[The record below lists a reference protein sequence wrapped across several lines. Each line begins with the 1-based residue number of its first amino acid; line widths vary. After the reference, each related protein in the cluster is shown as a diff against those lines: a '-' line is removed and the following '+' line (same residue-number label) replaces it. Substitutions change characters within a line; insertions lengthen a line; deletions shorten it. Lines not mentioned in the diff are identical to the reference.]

1 MPEIFVACAV
11 LGGCVLLLQL
21 AATLLGLEADHADG
35 ELAEGLH
42 LFSVRAIAAGV
53 AFFGV
58 AGRAA
63 LAAGA
68 GTLAAT
74 AAAVGAG
81 AAAALA
87 VAWGMRRLR
96 NLDSDGAVRIERAVG
111 QPGRVHVRIG
121 GGASLGKVMVTV
133 QDRLV
138 ELPALSLD
146 GELPTGTDVTVVG
159 VADGGTVEVV
169 RTPDVGALR

>member
-1 MPEIFVACAV
+1 MSQLFLACAV

-21 AATLLGLEADHADG
+21 AATLLGVDADHADG

-42 LFSVRAIAAGV
+42 LFSVRAIAGGV

-63 LAAGA
+63 LAAGM
-68 GTLAAT
+68 GTLGAT
-74 AAAVGAG
+74 AVGVGAG

-87 VAWGMRRLR
+87 VAWGMRQLR
-96 NLDSDGAVRIERAVG
+96 RLDSDGALQVERAIG

-121 GGASLGKVMVTV
+121 GGASAGKVMVTV
-133 QDRLV
+133 QERLV
-138 ELPALSLD
+138 ELPAVSLD
-146 GELPTGTDVTVVG
+146 GELPTGTPVTVVG

-169 RTPDVGALR
+169 RTPDAGAPR

>member
-21 AATLLGLEADHADG
+21 AAALLGLDGDHADG

-42 LFSVRAIAAGV
+42 LFSVRAIAGGV

-63 LAAGA
+63 LAAGL
-68 GTLAAT
+68 GTVAAT
-74 AAAVGAG
+74 AAAIGAG

-87 VAWGMRRLR
+87 VAWGMRQLR
-96 NLDSDGAVRIERAVG
+96 GLDSDGAVLIERAVG
-111 QPGRVHVRIG
+111 QPARVHVRIG

-138 ELPALSLD
+138 ELPARSLD
-146 GELPTGTDVTVVG
+146 GELPTGTAVTVVG
-159 VADGGTVEVV
+159 VAEGGAVEVV
-169 RTPDVGALR
+169 RTPDVGALP